1 MRPYHSRLAVL
12 QRRRFRRA
20 RAPEVAAAWAL
31 EGVTV
36 SLLSDDRQ
44 EDLVEQIRG
53 SGSRTNVGGSLQSII
68 AQFADAGDMAVIFDW
83 DIDNEP
89 ALLIRS
95 NALVQPSA
103 PLRAIY
109 PDGFVA
115 ADEEATRALI
125 VDFDDIGF
133 QAYLMRLPAKS

>member
-12 QRRRFRRA
+12 QRRSFRRA
-20 RAPEVAAAWAL
+20 RAPEVEAAWAL
-31 EGVTV
+31 AGVPV
-36 SLLSDDRQ
+36 SLISDVRQ

-53 SGSRTNVGGSLQSII
+53 GGTRTSAVGSLQSII
-68 AQFADAGDMAVIFDW
+68 AQLADASDMAVIFDW

-95 NALVQPSA
+95 GALVQPSA

-109 PDGFVA
+109 PDGFVV
-115 ADEEATRALI
+115 ADEGATRALI
-125 VDFDDIGF
+125 VDFDDSDF
-133 QAYLMRLPAKS
+133 QAYVVRLAARS